1 MLPGVR
7 GFKGPF
13 SCLNNARYGIAWG
26 SLGAAEFCVDTAR
39 NYVLDRKQFGETV
52 LQSSSL
58 ASSPLI
64 PCILSRSPSRSK
76 PVDPEEAG

>member
-52 LQSSSL
+52 LQSSRL
-58 ASSPLI
+58 VSSPLMSSVQVA
-64 PCILSRSPSRSK
+64 LSEQTS
-76 PVDPEEAG
+76 

>member
-52 LQSSSL
+52 LHSSSL
-58 ASSPLI
+58 VSSPLMSSVQVA
-64 PCILSRSPSRSK
+64 LSEQTS
-76 PVDPEEAG
+76 

>member
-52 LQSSSL
+52 LQSCQLTSHTMYCVKV
-58 ASSPLI
+58 A
-64 PCILSRSPSRSK
+64 LSEQTS
-76 PVDPEEAG
+76 